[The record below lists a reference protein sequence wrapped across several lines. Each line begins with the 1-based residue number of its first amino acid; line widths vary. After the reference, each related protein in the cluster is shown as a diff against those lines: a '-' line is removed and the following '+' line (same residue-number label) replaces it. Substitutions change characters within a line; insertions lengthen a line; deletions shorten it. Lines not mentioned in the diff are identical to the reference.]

1 MMQGPHLEGS
11 MMSFARRCLGGPCC
25 VAVEGRL
32 IGPRGTGGGGR
43 RLRVEFHATADRLFI
58 YIFFFAPL
66 GALAG
71 LKSFSQSDI
80 FTLGSEGAARRQP
93 TPGAN
98 IHISRRRRAR
108 VNVRPVWRF
117 QRRVLCVCLFFW
129 SRLKLFSNVRKACLF
144 FLERVWEIKPL
155 SDVTNGTNPSRRV
168 LPPSVDAALL

>member
-1 MMQGPHLEGS
+1 MKDLWCQLPGVAS
-11 MMSFARRCLGGPCC
+11 GGL

-43 RLRVEFHATADRLFI
+43 RLRVEFHAAADRLF
-58 YIFFFAPL
+58 FFFAPL

-80 FTLGSEGAARRQP
+80 FTLRCEGGEAAARRQT

-117 QRRVLCVCLFFW
+117 QRRVLCVCLFFG
-129 SRLKLFSNVRKACLF
+129 V
-144 FLERVWEIKPL
+144 
-155 SDVTNGTNPSRRV
+155 G
-168 LPPSVDAALL
+168 